1 MLLLMKMT
9 VTMMVI
15 GMGMMIGL
23 MTMMMGTMRGL
34 VATFLY
40 HSAPVPLP
48 PLRPLGHGGDFL
60 APVTTEQFNSEQ
72 NLHEKGRN
80 GT

>member
-1 MLLLMKMT
+1 
-9 VTMMVI
+9 MMI
-15 GMGMMIGL
+15 GMRMMIGL
-23 MTMMMGTMRGL
+23 RMMMMGTMMSL

-60 APVTTEQFNSEQ
+60 APVTTEQFSSAQ
-72 NLHEKGRN
+72 NLHEKGQN